1 MDMFCIWEQPQTT
14 RKPTNR
20 IKPYLSSDLPLWMA
34 TMKGAAI
41 LFCAFSNEP
50 PVVQLLTCNCTGKY
64 MSKDKS

>member
-14 RKPTNR
+14 MKPTNR

-34 TMKGAAI
+34 TMKGSVI

-50 PVVQLLTCNCTGKY
+50 PVVQLPTCNCTGKY